1 MDQAKIGA
9 FIAQVR
15 KEKSYTQRQ
24 LADLLG
30 ISDKTISKWEC
41 GNGLPEVSLM
51 LPLCEALG
59 ITVNELL
66 SGERLEEKAYR
77 EKAEEN
83 IVRLMREKYSH
94 LIVTAVI
101 SVLST
106 VFIVCLSCYLSLRVT
121 SAQATWLGNADM
133 EMDGGGFMMNML
145 YFLVP
150 VILFGVFQG
159 FISAKLN
166 GRILQYVPLAL
177 TLCGLMFC
185 LAIYLGLFGTGSPSV
200 IAENRYFS
208 MFLSIPVSGAFVGCL
223 AGIAAGSLIRK

>member
-1 MDQAKIGA
+1 MDQGKIGV
-9 FIAQVR
+9 FIAQMR
-15 KEKSYTQRQ
+15 KEKKYTQRQ

-30 ISDKTISKWEC
+30 ISDKTVSKWER

-66 SGERLEEKAYR
+66 SGERLGEKAYR

-121 SAQATWLGNADM
+121 SAQATWLGMLTWKWM
-133 EMDGGGFMMNML
+133 EEDL
-145 YFLVP
+145 
-150 VILFGVFQG
+150 
-159 FISAKLN
+159 
-166 GRILQYVPLAL
+166 
-177 TLCGLMFC
+177 
-185 LAIYLGLFGTGSPSV
+185 
-200 IAENRYFS
+200 
-208 MFLSIPVSGAFVGCL
+208 
-223 AGIAAGSLIRK
+223 

>member
-1 MDQAKIGA
+1 
-9 FIAQVR
+9 
-15 KEKSYTQRQ
+15 
-24 LADLLG
+24 
-30 ISDKTISKWEC
+30 
-41 GNGLPEVSLM
+41 
-51 LPLCEALG
+51 
-59 ITVNELL
+59 
-66 SGERLEEKAYR
+66 
-77 EKAEEN
+77 
-83 IVRLMREKYSH
+83 
-94 LIVTAVI
+94 
-101 SVLST
+101 
-106 VFIVCLSCYLSLRVT
+106 
-121 SAQATWLGNADM
+121 
-133 EMDGGGFMMNML
+133 MNML